1 MWLTVFSHRCRHCRS
16 TSLFTFN
23 KIYPKIHSIPRTL
36 SELFLWMDEVSF
48 SKKYAF
54 LFPFFSPKSQ
64 SSCWKVDGV
73 LFPAQGVCVCVF
85 VCVCVCGCVFTFVLQ
100 SNNGRCRNRTGQ
112 QTISREKYRALIQLG
127 EFSY

>member
-85 VCVCVCGCVFTFVLQ
+85 VCVCVWVCVCLHLC
-100 SNNGRCRNRTGQ
+100 CRVTVGDAGTEQVNRL
-112 QTISREKYRALIQLG
+112 YLG
-127 EFSY
+127 KNIGH